1 MGERIATKSGAAYA
15 RVMRHCLMGI
25 ALIGAGAL
33 ASSGCISAKGCT
45 EIGCIDGFSAAV
57 RSADG
62 SFPSGAHL
70 VEVLVGASS
79 LKCAFTYPLPNIG
92 GGSVQQPLC
101 EAGLTVMILPET
113 TCSASMMASYPCD
126 PIAGKFVET
135 IGLSGTP
142 GQVHAWQYVDDAPIL
157 DVAAAPTYQSY
168 APNGSECGPVCREAS
183 ASWTFN

>member
-1 MGERIATKSGAAYA
+1 
-15 RVMRHCLMGI
+15 MRHGLMGL
-25 ALIGAGAL
+25 ALVLAGAGA
-33 ASSGCISAKGCT
+33 STGCFSVKGCT
-45 EIGCIDGFSAAV
+45 EIGCLDGFSAAV

-62 SFPSGAHL
+62 SFPSGAHR

-79 LKCAFTYPLPNIG
+79 LNCAFTYPLPMIG
-92 GGSVQQPLC
+92 GGSVQQPVC
-101 EAGLTVMILPET
+101 DAGLAVVIGPET
-113 TCSASMMASYPCD
+113 TCTESMMTSYPCD

-157 DVAAAPTYQSY
+157 DVAVTPTYQIY
-168 APNGSECGPVCREAS
+168 APNGSECGPICHLAS